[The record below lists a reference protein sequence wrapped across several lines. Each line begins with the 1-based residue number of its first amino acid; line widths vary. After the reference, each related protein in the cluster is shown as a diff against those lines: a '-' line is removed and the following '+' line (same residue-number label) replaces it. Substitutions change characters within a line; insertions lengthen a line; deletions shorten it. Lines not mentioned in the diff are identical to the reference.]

1 MHYWDTITRDDS
13 AWNKI
18 DFMDSDGLTKSIG
31 GTIAKT
37 AFSLVPYFIPGVGEV
52 LGWIGASVALSQTL
66 PVLAKGLDGIITG
79 TTDNEFGRNM
89 T

>member
-1 MHYWDTITRDDS
+1 
-13 AWNKI
+13 
-18 DFMDSDGLTKSIG
+18 MDSDGLTKSLG

-37 AFSLVPYFIPGVGEV
+37 AFQLFPYFIPGVGEV

-79 TTDNEFGRNM
+79 TADNEFGRNM

>member
-1 MHYWDTITRDDS
+1 
-13 AWNKI
+13 
-18 DFMDSDGLTKSIG
+18 
-31 GTIAKT
+31 
-37 AFSLVPYFIPGVGEV
+37 V

>member
-52 LGWIGASVALSQTL
+52 
-66 PVLAKGLDGIITG
+66 
-79 TTDNEFGRNM
+79 FG
-89 T
+89 